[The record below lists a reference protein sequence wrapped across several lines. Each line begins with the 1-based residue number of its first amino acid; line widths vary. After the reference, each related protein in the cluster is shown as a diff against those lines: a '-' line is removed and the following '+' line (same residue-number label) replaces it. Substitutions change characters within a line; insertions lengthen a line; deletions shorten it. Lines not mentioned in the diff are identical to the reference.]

1 MEGCAGMKDYTEK
14 AELYVSGLSSG
25 NILPGSTQF
34 TNVLRFL
41 KSFRKYRAEH
51 PASAP
56 LYRNLVGLSRKRLYA
71 EIIRPLSGSF
81 KLISKGEAHLLAGL
95 LKQGDRTWFV
105 KTVSS
110 SAADEFD
117 AMKALLNGHIPR
129 SGRNFAFV
137 VPDSV
142 ILNAGLVTYL
152 SPAIADPAPL
162 VQDFRTEP
170 NDVLTI
176 VRGLAEMNVSL
187 GCFAQSACPLP
198 LPRQVGNL
206 HEIGQA
212 RLNAFLESLDDP
224 SREEFCARLKQ
235 IRSRWPDLER
245 RFNEAKWGLAH
256 GDLASLN
263 ATILDGKLVFLDLG
277 KTGFGPLGSDLF
289 WLLYKNR
296 ASAEDQKLIVSTYCE
311 ELGRQ
316 GVAVTEEEVY
326 ASAMTRYAQKW
337 LFPSR
342 RGTKANLEH
351 IRETQRAVLDLLQKP
366 APSAATP

>member
-1 MEGCAGMKDYTEK
+1 MKDYTEK

-25 NILPGSTQF
+25 NILPGSAQF

-41 KSFRKYRAEH
+41 KSFRKYRAQN

-81 KLISKGEAHLLAGL
+81 QLISKGEAHLLAGL

-110 SAADEFD
+110 AAADEFD
-117 AMKALLNGHIPR
+117 AMKALLNGQIPR

-187 GCFAQSACPLP
+187 GCFPQSACPLP
-198 LPRQVGNL
+198 LPRQVGGL
-206 HEIGQA
+206 HKIGQA
-212 RLNAFLESLDDP
+212 RLNAFLEGLDDP
-224 SREEFCARLKQ
+224 SREEFCTQLKQ

-263 ATILDGKLVFLDLG
+263 ATVLDGKLVFLDLG

-296 ASAEDQKLIVSTYCE
+296 ASAEDQSLIVSTYCE
-311 ELGRQ
+311 ELGRH
-316 GVAVTEEEVY
+316 GVVVTQEEVY
-326 ASAMTRYAQKW
+326 TSAMTRYAQKW

-351 IRETQRAVLDLLQKP
+351 IRETQRAVLELLQKP
-366 APSAATP
+366 APPAATP

>member
-1 MEGCAGMKDYTEK
+1 MKDYTEK

-25 NILPGSTQF
+25 NILPGSDQF

-41 KSFRKYRAEH
+41 KSFRKYRADH

-56 LYRNLVGLSRKRLYA
+56 LYRSLAGLSRKRLYA
-71 EIIRPLSGSF
+71 EIIRPLSGKF
-81 KLISKGEAHLLAGL
+81 QLISKGEAHLLAGL

-117 AMKALLNGHIPR
+117 AMKALLDGRIPR
-129 SGRNFAFV
+129 SGRHFAFV

-152 SPAIADPAPL
+152 SPAIADLAPL
-162 VQDFRTEP
+162 VQEFRKQP

-187 GCFAQSACPLP
+187 GCFSRSACPLP
-198 LPRQVGNL
+198 LLRQAGSLN
-206 HEIGQA
+206 EFNQA
-212 RLNAFLESLDDP
+212 HLNPYLESLDAP
-224 SREEFCARLKQ
+224 SREDFCTRLDQ
-235 IRSRWPDLER
+235 IRDRWPDLER

-263 ATILDGKLVFLDLG
+263 ATVLDGKLVFLDLG

-296 ASAEDQKLIVSTYCE
+296 ASAEGRRLIVSAYCE
-311 ELGRQ
+311 ELGRH
-316 GVAVTEEEVY
+316 GVAVTEEEIY

-337 LFPSR
+337 LFPAR
-342 RGTKANLEH
+342 RGTNANIGH
-351 IRETQRAVLDLLQKP
+351 IQETQRAVLDLLQKS
-366 APSAATP
+366 APPAATP